1 MIPVNGNTSPCSPI
15 SSNCVVWQG
24 PNLDCI
30 DLCTGDTVS
39 DVIAR
44 LAKEICDLAE
54 AACCEPDLTGLD
66 LKCIQPEATPETLT
80 QTIQAIVDHIC
91 ANDPRTGG
99 TTPDLPVPACL
110 QYNDPLGDLVI
121 QLPLIEWATLIGNK
135 ICDNIASISLLNQNI
150 LNLETRVDI
159 LEACVL
165 PCTPSG
171 SSDPDILSSCLFVD
185 GQGQGT
191 LVPTSTLLSGLEQDF
206 CSYRSVVGTVQQ
218 INSAISAQCITGT
231 TSVLSGTA
239 GNYGSIPGWQSNA
252 STLAQINQNQ
262 WIAICDMHTAIT
274 NIQDNCCNTASCDGF
289 DLFINP
295 QVNTDPNGTVLS
307 IDVSLVGS
315 QLPANFV
322 DNGSSY
328 VVTDGVNQINS
339 NFNFVN
345 AFLNNATFNI
355 APLGT
360 LDVSGVPLTI
370 TVTARV
376 EASDGSSNCQV
387 IKTAVTASN
396 VYCPTNFSVTAAAG
410 GNAVIGF
417 NHTASSPNF
426 NYEILL
432 INMQTSSI
440 VSTQTY
446 TPTLG
451 ANSITIG
458 GLTAGLPYKIQ
469 LKASATG
476 SAPYSD
482 CDEKEIQGQ
491 GVLCNDLS
499 ENIAS
504 YNQQAGSGNLIYAG
518 GVISESG
525 GNQNNRLFIRSSDD
539 GNGNPTFV
547 GTDIYQEVTSNWNAS
562 ATADNVFPLV
572 LPLNPT
578 APMSQ
583 VSFNDSTGSGKWKKI
598 NAVGISS
605 LYKVAN
611 GSYFDIKPNMQVKAS
626 VSENGRVWQNPSLI
640 SDDANSP
647 NSVSGMLS
655 KKITHSSGTTD
666 DTNYSEITA
675 LGVNMESTYLKLEI
689 VNEFPSD
696 PNFYLYSTPIIL
708 RYDYSTKVVTVLTD
722 QQGRQNIDTNSA
734 LGSAFYDVA
743 SITPAGQLVSK
754 SVLTSNGQ
762 DYLGSTTDSYWFY
775 LGEYEVQGVNKYLYA
790 LWERNPNTA
799 ATTQK
804 YVIKRILVS
813 CECPSFLLI
822 DDLNLLA
829 CTESGSSLR
838 FSVPYI
844 LGQGGPV
851 ISIANQPA
859 FGQLIKTQTANPS
872 EPGNEFVYTSGGTDT
887 FGVTFD
893 LEVSP
898 AGSAACYNPSYGNTY
913 TIQLQLQHPNT
924 NLTCQDVPV
933 LVFID
938 TGSFNDNLYSSL
950 TDFQDEMEI
959 LIARLKA
966 ECSNPPSGSD
976 SINPANWYVLPTT
989 SSRYLRYHRAIR
1001 DQGVSY
1007 TPDASWSSIT
1017 VAPSNWNTSAGTQGP
1032 NLSDII
1038 DFAAIIVLTGNATQ
1052 GAYHADT
1059 LASGF
1064 NGPANDSQPTAKYKE
1079 DYETL
1084 HDVCAGT
1091 INSQWANDLVNGG
1104 FAQGQLS
1111 YTGRIVHHVVSLA
1124 NYDSATNP
1132 NVGGAGASKDQAFIL
1147 HGLAAYAGDMISS
1160 ANYGVPTSTDVT
1172 GYLLTGVAT
1181 GANPY
1186 FGAATSAG
1194 TAIEGL
1200 YKDMSGNGRVVYH
1213 LNQYLAQT
1221 RSAVNTENPIV
1232 TRLRNALGF
1241 TTCGFPATPCGA

>member
-54 AACCEPDLTGLD
+54 AACCEPDLSGLD

-91 ANDPRTGG
+91 NQSGGGG
-99 TTPDLPVPACL
+99 TIPDLPLPTCL
-110 QYNDPLGDLVI
+110 QYADPLGDLVV
-121 QLPLIEWATLIGNK
+121 QLPVYEWATLIGNK

-165 PCTPSG
+165 PCTPAG

-191 LVPTSTLLSGLEQDF
+191 LVPTSTLLSALEQDF
-206 CSYRSVVGTVQQ
+206 CSYKSVVGTVQQ

-274 NIQDNCCNTASCDGF
+274 NIQNNCCDTASCDGF

-345 AFLNNATFNI
+345 SFLNNATFNI

-360 LDVSGVPLTI
+360 LDVSGVPLTV

-376 EASDGSSNCQV
+376 EASDASSNCEV
-387 IKTAVTASN
+387 VKTAVTASN
-396 VYCPTNFSVTAAAG
+396 VYCPSNFSVIASAG
-410 GNAVIGF
+410 GDAVVGF

-426 NYEILL
+426 NYQIVL
-432 INMQTSSI
+432 INMQTGAI

-458 GLTAGLPYKIQ
+458 GLTAGIPYKVQ
-469 LKASATG
+469 LKASGTG

-482 CDEKEIQGQ
+482 CDEAQIQGQ
-491 GVLCNDLS
+491 GALCNDVS

-518 GVISESG
+518 GIITEDG

-547 GTDIYQEVTSNWNAS
+547 GTDIYQEITSNDT
-562 ATADNVFPLV
+562 ATANADNVRPLSMQ
-572 LPLNPT
+572 LIPSS
-578 APMSQ
+578 PMSS
-583 VSFNDSTGSGKWKKI
+583 VEFNASSGAGSWENI
-598 NAVGISS
+598 NAIGISAI
-605 LYKVAN
+605 YKVLN
-611 GSYFDIKPNMQVKAS
+611 GIYYDSVAGMEVKVS
-626 VSENGRVWQNPSLI
+626 VSENGRNWQNPTLI
-640 SDDANSP
+640 SDDANDP
-647 NSVSGMLS
+647 NNAGLLS
-655 KKITHSSGTTD
+655 KTLTYNSGAAD

-675 LGVNMESTYLKLEI
+675 LGSNMESTYLKLE
-689 VNEFPSD
+689 VLNTLVLPDNLLSS
-696 PNFYLYSTPIIL
+696 PLIL
-708 RYDYSTKVVTVLTD
+708 RYDYATKVITVIAD
-722 QQGRQNIDTNSA
+722 QMGRQNINTDSS
-734 LGSAFYDVA
+734 LGSAFYDTA

-754 SVLTSNGQ
+754 HALESNGQ
-762 DYLGSTTDSYWFY
+762 SYLGSTTDSYWFY
-775 LGEYEVQGVNKYLYA
+775 LGEYVVQNVKKYLYA

-799 ATTQK
+799 ASTQK

-822 DDLNLLA
+822 DDLNLLG
-829 CTESGSSLR
+829 CTESGSILR
-838 FSVPYI
+838 FTVPYI
-844 LGQGGPV
+844 LGQGGPTV
-851 ISIANQPA
+851 SINSGPA
-859 FGQLIKTQTANPS
+859 FGQLVKTQTLDPTN
-872 EPGNEFVYTSGGTDT
+872 PGNEFIYTSDGTDT

-898 AGSAACYNPSYGNTY
+898 AGSAACYNASYGNTY
-913 TIQLQLQHPNT
+913 TVPLQLQHPDT
-924 NLTCQDVPV
+924 NLECQDVPV
-933 LVFID
+933 FVFID
-938 TGSFNDNLYSSL
+938 TESFNDNLYGSL
-950 TDFQDEMEI
+950 ATLQNQINTMI
-959 LIARLKA
+959 VRLKNA
-966 ECSNPPSGSD
+966 CGNPPAGIG

-989 SSRYLRYHRAIR
+989 DGRYLRYHRGIR
-1001 DQGVSY
+1001 DEGQSY
-1007 TPDASWSSIT
+1007 AHNPAWDT
-1017 VAPSNWNTSAGTQGP
+1017 VATVPGNWGVPAPATQGP
-1032 NLSDII
+1032 NVQATVDY
-1038 DFAAIIVLTGNATQ
+1038 AAVIVLTANATQ

-1091 INSQWANDLVNGG
+1091 QVSQWAQNVVAGG
-1104 FAQGQLS
+1104 LPLAQIE
-1111 YTGRIVHHVVSLA
+1111 YTQGIVHHVVSLA
-1124 NYDSATNP
+1124 NYDPVTNP
-1132 NVGGAGASKDQAFIL
+1132 NLGGAGSSKDQAFIL
-1147 HGLAAYAGDMISS
+1147 QGLAAYAGNMISA
-1160 ANYGVPTSTDVT
+1160 ANYGVQTSTDVT
-1172 GYLLTGVAT
+1172 GFLLTGVAQ

-1186 FGAATSAG
+1186 FGAATNDG
-1194 TAIEGL
+1194 TQIEGL
-1200 YKDMSGNGRVVYH
+1200 YKSMSGNGRVVYH
-1213 LNQYLAQT
+1213 LNNYLAQL
-1221 RSAVNTENPIV
+1221 RSAGNTDNPV
-1232 TRLRNALGF
+1232 TTRLLNALGY
-1241 TTCGFPATPCGA
+1241 TTCGLPENACPG

>member
-54 AACCEPDLTGLD
+54 AACCEPDLSGLD

-91 ANDPRTGG
+91 NQSGGGG
-99 TTPDLPVPACL
+99 TIPDLPLPTCL
-110 QYNDPLGDLVI
+110 QYADPLGDLVV
-121 QLPLIEWATLIGNK
+121 QLPVYEWATLIGNK

-165 PCTPSG
+165 PCTPAG

-191 LVPTSTLLSGLEQDF
+191 LVPTSTLLSALEQDF

-274 NIQDNCCNTASCDGF
+274 NIQNNCCDSASCDGF

-345 AFLNNATFNI
+345 SFLNNATFNI

-360 LDVSGVPLTI
+360 LDVSGVPLTV

-376 EASDGSSNCQV
+376 EASDGSSNCEV
-387 IKTAVTASN
+387 VKTAVTASN
-396 VYCPTNFSVTAAAG
+396 VYCPSNFTVTATPG
-410 GNAVIGF
+410 GDAVVGF

-426 NYEILL
+426 NYQILL
-432 INMQTSSI
+432 INMQTGAT

-458 GLTAGLPYKIQ
+458 GLSPGIAYKIQ
-469 LKASATG
+469 LKASGTG

-482 CDEKEIQGQ
+482 CDEAQIQGQ
-491 GVLCNDLS
+491 GALCNDVA

-504 YNQQAGSGNLIYAG
+504 YNQQAGSGILIYAG
-518 GVISESG
+518 GIITEEG
-525 GNQNNRLFIRSSDD
+525 GNQNNRVFIRTNDD
-539 GNGNPTFV
+539 GSGNPGFSV
-547 GTDIYQEVTSNWNAS
+547 TDIYQEITNNDTPTAG
-562 ATADNVFPLV
+562 ADNVRPLTMPLV
-572 LPLNPT
+572 PSSPQSFVEFNASSGAGSWENINPT
-578 APMSQ
+578 GLGA
-583 VSFNDSTGSGKWKKI
+583 T
-598 NAVGISS
+598 
-605 LYKVAN
+605 YKVLN
-611 GSYFDIKPNMQVKAS
+611 GGYFESVADIEIKAS
-626 VSENGRVWQNPSLI
+626 VSEDGRNWQNPSLI
-640 SDDANSP
+640 SDDANNP
-647 NSVSGMLS
+647 NSAGFLS
-655 KKITHSSGTTD
+655 KKLQYNSGAVD
-666 DTNYSEITA
+666 ITNYSEITA
-675 LGVNMESTYLKLEI
+675 LGANMESTYLKLEV
-689 VNEFPSD
+689 VNTTNASTTGSI
-696 PNFYLYSTPIIL
+696 YSSPLIL
-708 RYDYSTKVVTVLTD
+708 RYDYATKVITVIAD
-722 QQGRQNIDTNSA
+722 QMGRQNINTNSS
-734 LGSAFYDVA
+734 LGSAFYDVGSMA
-743 SITPAGQLVSK
+743 PAGQLVSK
-754 SVLTSNGQ
+754 HSLESNGQ
-762 DYLGSTTDSYWFY
+762 SYLGSTTDSYWFY
-775 LGEYEVQGVNKYLYA
+775 LGEYEVIGVKKYLYA

-804 YVIKRILVS
+804 YVIKRILLS
-813 CECPSFLLI
+813 CECPSFLLV
-822 DDLNLLA
+822 DDLNLLG
-829 CTESGSSLR
+829 CTESGSILR
-838 FSVPYI
+838 FQVPYI
-844 LGQGGPV
+844 LGQGGPT
-851 ISIANQPA
+851 ISIDSTPA
-859 FGQLIKTQTANPS
+859 FGQLVKTQTLNPTN
-872 EPGNEFVYTSGGTDT
+872 PGNEFVYTSDGTDT

-893 LEVSP
+893 LKVSP
-898 AGSAACYNPSYGNTY
+898 AGSAACYNASYGNTY
-913 TIQLQLQHPNT
+913 TVPLQLQHPDT
-924 NLTCQDVPV
+924 NLECQDVPV
-933 LVFID
+933 FVFID
-938 TGSFNDNLYSSL
+938 TGSFNDNLYDSL
-950 TDFQDEMEI
+950 ATLQNQINTMI
-959 LIARLKA
+959 VRLKNA
-966 ECSNPPSGSD
+966 CGNPPSGIG

-989 SSRYLRYHRAIR
+989 SGRYLGYHRAIR
-1001 DQGVSY
+1001 DEGQSYAHNPAWDTISTVPGNWGV
-1007 TPDASWSSIT
+1007 PA
-1017 VAPSNWNTSAGTQGP
+1017 AGQGP
-1032 NLSDII
+1032 AVSDTI
-1038 DFAAIIVLTGNATQ
+1038 DYAAVIVLTGNAT
-1052 GAYHADT
+1052 GGDYHADS
-1059 LASGF
+1059 LATGF
-1064 NGPANDSQPTAKYKE
+1064 NGPPLQPTTEYKD

-1084 HDVCAGT
+1084 HDVCT
-1091 INSQWANDLVNGG
+1091 TNSQVSAWAQNLVSGG
-1104 FAQGQLS
+1104 FALGQMEYTQG
-1111 YTGRIVHHVVSLA
+1111 IVHHVVSLA
-1124 NYDSATNP
+1124 NYDSVTNP
-1132 NVGGAGASKDQAFIL
+1132 NLGDAGASKDQAFIL
-1147 HGLAAYAGDMISS
+1147 HGLAAYAGNMIPA
-1160 ANYGVPTSTDVT
+1160 ANYGVQTSTDVT
-1172 GYLLTGVAT
+1172 GNLLSGVAT
-1181 GANPY
+1181 GVNPY
-1186 FGAATSAG
+1186 FGAATAG
-1194 TAIEGL
+1194 GTQIEGL
-1200 YKDMSGNGRVVYH
+1200 YKSMSGNGRVVYH
-1213 LNQYLAQT
+1213 LNNYLAQL
-1221 RSAVNTENPIV
+1221 RSAGNEDNPVVI
-1232 TRLRNALGF
+1232 RLLNALGY
-1241 TTCGFPATPCGA
+1241 TTCGLPETACPG